1 MSDLLP
7 ANATKLEHALAN
19 ITEQKLD
26 LPVDIGDLW
35 NADKC
40 PLQFLPWLAY
50 QHSVDYWDADWHEDV
65 KRAAIKSAIYTHSIK
80 GTRKAIENAL
90 LVIGIIA
97 DVTAWHEFE
106 PKKSPYTF
114 EVIAWVSKQIK
125 DGDFYIA
132 PDLYSQARAMIDAH
146 KSARDSYVLKVGA
159 KFNAGFNIVGTSRA
173 TNKLNIAGDEVEPS
187 VEGQLNIAAS
197 MQFTGKH
204 SIVGDEIE
212 PKITAQLNIAA
223 FMNYLGKFRVIGSE
237 IKPSLVGNIN
247 IAAAMRPKAMITITG
262 VDV

>member
-50 QHSVDYWDADWHEDV
+50 QHSVDFWDADWHEDV

-146 KSARDSYVLKVGA
+146 KSARDSYALKIGA
-159 KFNAGFNIVGTSRA
+159 KLNGGINIVGAGLVTK
-173 TNKLNIAGDEVEPS
+173 KLHITGDEVQPTIQ
-187 VEGQLNIAAS
+187 GQLNI
-197 MQFTGKH
+197 
-204 SIVGDEIE
+204 VGAIRF
-212 PKITAQLNIAA
+212 KST
-223 FMNYLGKFRVIGSE
+223 
-237 IKPSLVGNIN
+237 
-247 IAAAMRPKAMITITG
+247 ITITG
-262 VDV
+262 DEA